1 MGNQVEKYK
10 DFNFGKYSEEQKY
23 DILQRLFEHHAAAN
37 GKNNVDGFAFETA
50 NGRVNLIGARG
61 FDHGKVVKD
70 SNKVFDDT
78 LFVVYKD
85 ASGEKKVAEFEFNTE
100 PYSKQNGQ
108 LAGRVLINGLYQYK
122 LGNHKISS
130 YHDHASLAEMQS
142 THHFAQ
148 HHNYRALRIVKG
160 LAFHAQNTGTA
171 KAPEYEF
178 SPDQPGT
185 PSTTYEHNIHYG
197 GEGPSNRTSNWSE
210 GCQTV
215 KGLDNYI
222 RLLKILEQDYSLF
235 GTIHNEL
242 IAKPA
247 VDGKR
252 AVVYA
257 LLDGHQVADETKIQ
271 VKFLDRILQ
280 PMKDVWY
287 EIRHGDQTIT
297 GKTDHDGDT
306 GALFGHNPKDKIDVK
321 LQGPVGDA
329 KKLPPVQAG
338 ESVFHKYLCVVSPKV
353 LCDGL
358 SRPDAD
364 HKEPEIDKTQSKTH
378 KHHNKQ
384 RKPVSKVEVPKDRN
398 PLEAP
403 ISDSEFEDCNALSQ
417 EQITTII
424 RSNNP
429 VLIDQYQADVLVYK
443 AAQNYKLNPKA
454 LLATMK
460 QEQGWAK
467 NNNKYNKLMGVGP
480 GGQPTPM
487 GVEASI
493 NTSAG
498 TYRRLFDEGKKKL
511 SSFKINYDPKS
522 HEVAAVGS
530 GGASVSEEEAA
541 AMKAGYLY
549 TPRTASE
556 YAKLHY
562 TPWTYFPPQRSRPYD
577 TWVKTFRSF

>member
-10 DFNFGKYSEEQKY
+10 DFDFGKYSEEQKY

-85 ASGEKKVAEFEFNTE
+85 VSGQKKVAEFEFNTE
-100 PYSKQNGQ
+100 PYSKQSGQ

-130 YHDHASLAEMQS
+130 YHDHASLAEMQR

-148 HHNYRALRIVKG
+148 RHNYRALRIVKG
-160 LAFHAQNTGTA
+160 LAFRAQNTGTA

-178 SPDQPGT
+178 SPDQPGA

-197 GEGPSNRTSNWSE
+197 GEGPRNRTSNWSE

-222 RLLKILEQDYSLF
+222 RLLKILEQDYSLA
-235 GTIHNEL
+235 GTINNEL
-242 IAKPA
+242 VAKPA
-247 VDGKR
+247 TDGKR

-257 LLDGHQVADETKIQ
+257 LLDGHQIADETKVQ

-280 PMKDVWY
+280 PMIDVWY

-297 GKTDHDGDT
+297 GKTDQDGDT
-306 GALFGHNPKDKIDVK
+306 GALYGHDPKDKISVK
-321 LQGPVGDA
+321 VKGPVGDA
-329 KKLPPVQAG
+329 KKLPPMQAK
-338 ESVFHKYLCVVSPKV
+338 ESVFHKYLCVISPKV

-378 KHHNKQ
+378 KHHNKE

-398 PLEAP
+398 PLEKP
-403 ISDSEFEDCNALSQ
+403 IPDDEFEDCNALSQ
-417 EQITTII
+417 EQITSII
-424 RSNNP
+424 KANNATL
-429 VLIDQYQADVLVYK
+429 VDTYKADELIYK
-443 AAQNYKLNPKA
+443 AAQNYKLNPKI

-467 NNNKYNKLMGVGP
+467 NGRYNKLMGVGP
-480 GGQPTPM
+480 GGQPTAM
-487 GVEASI
+487 GVETSI
-493 NTSAG
+493 NKSAQI
-498 TYRRLFDEGKKKL
+498 YRKQFDDGKKKL
-511 SSFKINYDPKS
+511 TSFKINYDPGA

-530 GGASVSEEEAA
+530 SGAAVSEDEAK
-541 AMKAGYLY
+541 AMKEGYLY

>member
-1 MGNQVEKYK
+1 MVKQVDKYK
-10 DFNFGKYSEEQKY
+10 DFDFGKYNETQKY
-23 DILQRLFEHHAAAN
+23 DILKKLFEHHAAAN
-37 GKNNVDGFAFETA
+37 GKNNISGFAFETENSRA
-50 NGRVNLIGARG
+50 NLIGARG
-61 FDHGKVVKD
+61 FTKGKVVKD

-85 ASGEKKVAEFEFNTE
+85 ASGQKRVSAFEFNTE

-130 YHDHASLAEMQS
+130 YHSHASLAEMER

-148 HHNYRALRIVKG
+148 RHNYRALRIVKG
-160 LAFHAQNTGTA
+160 LAFRAQNTGSA

-178 SPDQPGT
+178 SPNKPDT
-185 PSTTYEHNIHYG
+185 PSTTNEHNIHYG
-197 GEGPSNRTSNWSE
+197 GEGPNNSTRNWSE

-222 RLLKILEQDYSLF
+222 QLLKILEQDYSLV

-242 IAKPA
+242 VAKPA
-247 VDGKR
+247 TDGNR

-257 LLDGHQVADETKIQ
+257 LLDGHQIADETKIQ

-280 PMKDVWY
+280 PMVDVWY
-287 EIRHGDQTIT
+287 EIRHGNQTIT

-306 GALFGHNPKDKIDVK
+306 GAIFGHDPKDKINVK
-321 LQGPVGDA
+321 VKGPVGNS
-329 KKLPPVQAG
+329 KKLPAVQAD
-338 ESVFHKYLCVVSPKV
+338 ENVFHKYLCVISPKV
-353 LCDGL
+353 LCDGM
-358 SRPDAD
+358 SRPDGD
-364 HKEPEIDKTQSKTH
+364 HQEPGIDKTKSKTH
-378 KHHNKQ
+378 KHHNKE
-384 RKPVSKVEVPKDRN
+384 RKPVSKIEVPKDRN
-398 PLEAP
+398 PLEKP
-403 ISDSEFEDCNALSQ
+403 IPDDEFEDCNALSQ

-424 RSNNP
+424 KANNP
-429 VLIDQYQADVLVYK
+429 VLVDTYKVDELVYK
-443 AAQNYKLNPKA
+443 AAQNYKLNPKV

-467 NNNKYNKLMGVGP
+467 NGHYNKLMGVGP
-480 GGQPTPM
+480 GGQPTTM
-487 GVEASI
+487 GVETSI
-493 NTSAG
+493 NKAAQI
-498 TYRRLFDEGKKKL
+498 YRKQFDDGKKKL
-511 SSFKINYDPKS
+511 NSFKINFDPNFL
-522 HEVAAVGS
+522 EFVAVGNEA
-530 GGASVSEEEAA
+530 ASVGEEEANI
-541 AMKAGYLY
+541 MKEGYLY

-577 TWVKTFRSF
+577 TWIKTFRSF